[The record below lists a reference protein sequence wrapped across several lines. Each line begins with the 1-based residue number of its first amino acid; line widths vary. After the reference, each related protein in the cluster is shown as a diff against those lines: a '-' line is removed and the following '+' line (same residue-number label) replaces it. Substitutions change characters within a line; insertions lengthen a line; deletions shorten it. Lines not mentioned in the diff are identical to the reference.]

1 MPPLLLTCL
10 ILTALLLA
18 FAAAVVWWM
27 LHSAAAESPESD
39 PERDG
44 GRPEAAIAADADR
57 TAAAIISPESS
68 RLLPT
73 RSTPLL
79 APVITLRRVCSW
91 CAVVLQEGT
100 GPTTHGICPAC
111 AALKMAEMEREW
123 SAQHPHTAHRPAVAT
138 L

>member
-1 MPPLLLTCL
+1 MPPILLTCL

-44 GRPEAAIAADADR
+44 GRPESAIAADADR
-57 TAAAIISPESS
+57 TAAAIIRGDAQPVHPVNPVNIVFP
-68 RLLPT
+68 L
-73 RSTPLL
+73 TP
-79 APVITLRRVCSW
+79 RRVCSW
-91 CAVVLQEGT
+91 CQLVLQEGT

-111 AALKMAEMEREW
+111 ATLKMAEMEREW
-123 SAQHPHTAHRPAVAT
+123 AAQHPHTATRPAVAT

>member
-1 MPPLLLTCL
+1 MPTLLLATL
-10 ILTALLLA
+10 ILTALALA
-18 FAAAVVWWM
+18 IAAAVVWWM
-27 LHSAAAESPESD
+27 LRSAVAESPESD

-57 TAAAIISPESS
+57 SAGAVITPESS

-79 APVITLRRVCSW
+79 TPRRVCSW
-91 CAVVLQEGT
+91 CQLVLQEGT

-111 AALKMAEMEREW
+111 ATLKMAELEREW
-123 SAQHPHTAHRPAVAT
+123 AAQHPPTAHRPAIAT
-138 L
+138 R